1 MMWWLAISGAGVL
14 ILILLFFDGRRRE
27 QTVLRNWELA
37 LTPRGERALQ
47 TLRDDTGA
55 NLALVDMT
63 YDRALDAAAAGDLD
77 QALRMLDAGCR
88 LIEGYCPNMLRSLA
102 AMSVLS
108 RMVAAVAPVR
118 PLRPRAFKLRQL
130 TSLAYLNGFVHHF
143 LVTTAERFRLRLF
156 IIGRGFMTIVRVV
169 TQSTAASRNHPDVKP
184 LWEHL
189 DAARRDVR
197 TLTDETVE
205 AFRVLVMS
213 LAAERKL

>member
-1 MMWWLAISGAGVL
+1 MWWWAIGSAGGL
-14 ILILLFFDGRRRE
+14 ILILLFVDGRRRE

-47 TLRDDTGA
+47 TLRNDTGA
-55 NLALVDMT
+55 NLALVDLT
-63 YDRALDAAAAGDLD
+63 YDRALDAAAAGDVA
-77 QALRMLDAGCR
+77 QALRLLDAGCR
-88 LIEGYCPNMLRSLA
+88 LIEGYCPTMLRSLA

-108 RMVAAVAPVR
+108 RMVAAMAPVR
-118 PLRPRAFKLRQL
+118 PLRPASFQLRQL
-130 TSLAYLNGFVHHF
+130 TSLAYVNAFVHHF

-156 IIGRGFMTIVRVV
+156 IIGRGFLTIVRVV
-169 TQSTAASRNHPDVKP
+169 TSSTAASRTRPEVKP

>member
-1 MMWWLAISGAGVL
+1 MWWLSIAGAALVVGVL
-14 ILILLFFDGRRRE
+14 LVIDGRRRE

-55 NLALVDMT
+55 NLALVDIT
-63 YDRALDAAAAGDLD
+63 YDRALDAAAEGDLD
-77 QALRMLDAGCR
+77 GALRMLDAGCR
-88 LIEGYCPNMLRSLA
+88 LIEGYCPTMLRSLA

-108 RMVAAVAPVR
+108 RMVAAMAPVR

-130 TSLAYLNGFVHHF
+130 NSLAYLNRFLHHF

-156 IIGRGFMTIVRVV
+156 IMGRGFVTIVRVV
-169 TQSTAASRNHPDVKP
+169 THTTAASRTAPEMQSR
-184 LWEHL
+184 WEHI

-197 TLTDETVE
+197 TLTDETIE
-205 AFRVLVMS
+205 AFRALVMS
-213 LAAERKL
+213 MAAERKV

>member
-1 MMWWLAISGAGVL
+1 MWWLAIGGAGVF
-14 ILILLFFDGRRRE
+14 ILALLFLDGRRRE
-27 QTVLRNWELA
+27 QTILRNWELA
-37 LTPRGERALQ
+37 LTPRGERAIQ

-55 NLALVDMT
+55 NLALVDLT
-63 YDRALDAAAAGDLD
+63 YDRALDAAAAGDMD

-88 LIEGYCPNMLRSLA
+88 LIEGYCPTMLRSLA

-118 PLRPRAFKLRQL
+118 PLRPAAFQLRQL
-130 TSLAYLNGFVHHF
+130 TQLAYLNRFVHHF
-143 LVTTAERFRLRLF
+143 LVTTSERFRLRLF
-156 IIGRGFMTIVRVV
+156 IIGRGFLTIVRVV
-169 TQSTAASRNHPDVKP
+169 AQTTAASRTSPEVKP
-184 LWEHL
+184 LWDHL

-213 LAAERKL
+213 LAAERKA

>member
-1 MMWWLAISGAGVL
+1 MWWLAIGGAAFL
-14 ILILLFFDGRRRE
+14 ILILLFIDGRRRE

-47 TLRDDTGA
+47 TLRNDTGA
-55 NLALVDMT
+55 NLALVDLT
-63 YDRALDAAAAGDLD
+63 YDRALDAAAAGEVE
-77 QALRMLDAGCR
+77 QALRLLDAGCR
-88 LIEGYCPNMLRSLA
+88 LIEGYCPSMLRSLA

-108 RMVAAVAPVR
+108 RMVAAMAPVR
-118 PLRPRAFKLRQL
+118 PLRPASFRLRQL
-130 TSLAYLNGFVHHF
+130 TNLAYLNGFVHHF

-156 IIGRGFMTIVRVV
+156 IIGRGFLTIVRVV
-169 TQSTAASRNHPDVKP
+169 THSTEASRERPDVKP
-184 LWEHL
+184 LWQHL
-189 DAARRDVR
+189 DAARRDMR